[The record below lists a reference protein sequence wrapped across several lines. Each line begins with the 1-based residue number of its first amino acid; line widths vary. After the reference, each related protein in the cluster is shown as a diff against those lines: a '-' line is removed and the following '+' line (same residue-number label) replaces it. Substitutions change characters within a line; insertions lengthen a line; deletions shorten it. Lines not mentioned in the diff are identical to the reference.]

1 MQKIDPELI
10 NKIYPSPKTA
20 DEARAERSE
29 RQSLLYSRRSA
40 HPRLQIAFI
49 LSGVLGLV
57 ALYIYFFQA
66 IFLSSI
72 MGFSLVS
79 LIGLILVWLILSAI
93 KKIRKIVES

>member
-20 DEARAERSE
+20 YEVRAERSE
-29 RQSLLYSRRSA
+29 RQGLLYSRRSA
-40 HPRLQIAFI
+40 HLRLQIAFI
-49 LSGVLGLV
+49 LSGMLGLV

-93 KKIRKIVES
+93 KKI